1 MVHFDKPFLTIY
13 WDNSIAC
20 VIMEWKKFV
29 AGNDFRTGLDTG
41 LQLIIDKRSTKWLAD
56 LRNLG
61 VVAQEDQEWS
71 NNNWFPRAL
80 IAGITHMAIV
90 QPANIISKWSVD
102 RILEK
107 VANTNLTIHYFD
119 DLDKARQW
127 LNEQK

>member
-1 MVHFDKPFLTIY
+1 MIHFDKPFLTIY
-13 WDNSIAC
+13 WDNSIGC

-29 AGNDFRTGLDTG
+29 TGDDFRAGLDTG
-41 LQLIIDKRSTKWLAD
+41 LQLLIDQQSTKWLAD

-61 VVAQEDQEWS
+61 VIAQEDQEWS

-80 IAGITHMAIV
+80 VAGMTHMAIV

-102 RILEK
+102 RIMEK

-127 LNEQK
+127 LSEQ